1 MIWNPKRE
9 CMSRDEMQTL
19 QSERLKK
26 QVKRVYENVTY
37 YHDKMKAI
45 GLEPGDIGG
54 IEDIHKLPFT
64 TKDDFREQYPYGM
77 FAVPKEKIIR
87 FHASSGTTGK
97 PKLVGYTK
105 NDLSMWKE
113 CMARVLTMA
122 GIGKND
128 VVQDSFG
135 YGIFTGGLGIHYG
148 VEKIGAA
155 VIPASVG
162 NTKRQ
167 IEYLEDLE
175 STVIAC
181 TPSYLH
187 HLIQEMDKAHKL
199 DKIKLKTAICG
210 AELWSNELRRWMEEC
225 IKIKIFDIYGL
236 SEIMGPGVAQECMY
250 QNGLHIHED
259 YFFPEILHIN
269 DKSRCSEE
277 ESGELVITTLS
288 KEALPLIRYQT
299 KDISSISYRACE
311 CHRTSARLSRIKSRA
326 DDMIIV
332 RGVNVFPTQIET
344 VLLKFEELTKN
355 FKMIVS
361 KNGEYDQLV
370 IQAEIYQEYFSKEK
384 EQVENLRRHI
394 AEELHS
400 VLGIH
405 VECVFVNENT
415 LGFSHEKASRVVD
428 LRK

>member
-37 YHDKMKAI
+37 YHDKMKVI

-122 GIGKND
+122 GIEKND

-199 DKIKLKTAICG
+199 DKIKLKIAICG

-355 FKMIVS
+355 FEMIVS

-370 IQAEIYQEYFSKEK
+370 IQAEVYQEYFSKEK

-405 VECVFVNENT
+405 VKCVFVNENT